1 MVFKSILNLLILLTI
16 LAIPL
21 QAYEYTPVLEFEVN
35 LSENGNL
42 INGYRDVTLKIYK
55 DTTLTGIQS
64 FDPESSEDHPSMV
77 YTELFEQAI
86 FTDGNVRLFIGENP
100 EQPIDPSWFDGNIN
114 HLSLML
120 DGEDEVITTMSVVP
134 RAVFANQSS
143 SSEST
148 PTGNL
153 FPSISLATNNLV
165 IVNSTADGFT
175 YITTANLLT
184 MLNLDI
190 STTDISDLQTNIDNL
205 VTSGNFW
212 DMAYSTANRISS
224 GSSDNDLL
232 AWDDSSSSW
241 ISKSSSTLG
250 LGTSDDLST
259 FSTDLTNTQ
268 STVNNLVASANS
280 WDNSLATANL
290 ITYYNASALENAV
303 ATADLITYYNASAL
317 QNAVAT
323 ADLITYYN
331 ASALQ
336 NAVATSKEI
345 ASFDD
350 DQEFIAEGLI
360 QPNYSSYIS
369 FGSNLSEPSIT
380 FNKPKTNWFNP
391 EYCSYFGIPDGL
403 FASPGGADL
412 TGWAGA
418 FDGDGRCSTF
428 QAPNIVT
435 DNNTR
440 KLIVIGSPLDMSNPD
455 SWTASTSMGHEGSY
469 AYVDGHGYWSKRD
482 TIAMYSESTFIDS
495 LFMHDIKTR
504 EFIVDSKII
513 NIDTAWIEINATK
526 DFEINTDEDFKINSK
541 VFDSSSGT
549 FSFNAGNLDYF
560 SQTELQQSPYSISFR
575 HAAED
580 GENSTGA
587 MEISLLNKAISNTDE
602 FIGFTTETGEAI
614 GSITGQQADVF
625 GIAQSGIK
633 LESSGADYAEYLPK
647 RDPNESIQAGDV
659 IGVYNGK
666 ISKSTINAD
675 RVMVVST
682 MPLVI
687 GNKRANMDL
696 DTNLAIAF
704 VGQVP
709 VHVSG
714 TVNTGD
720 YIIASGNEDG
730 TAIAVHP
737 DAITAT
743 QLTGLIG
750 KAWDSSDSTKTTLI
764 NVAITPL
771 DIPASLLQSI
781 ETRQDKLEA
790 DNKELRDM
798 IEAIQQQLS
807 TN

>member
-1 MVFKSILNLLILLTI
+1 M
-16 LAIPL
+16 
-21 QAYEYTPVLEFEVN
+21 
-35 LSENGNL
+35 
-42 INGYRDVTLKIYK
+42 
-55 DTTLTGIQS
+55 GI
-64 FDPESSEDHPSMV
+64 
-77 YTELFEQAI
+77 
-86 FTDGNVRLFIGENP
+86 
-100 EQPIDPSWFDGNIN
+100 
-114 HLSLML
+114 
-120 DGEDEVITTMSVVP
+120 
-134 RAVFANQSS
+134 
-143 SSEST
+143 ST
-148 PTGNL
+148 PIFNMPQINDEEAVDCQEEYGVSGL
-153 FPSISLATNNLV
+153 PDQSLAWMVEFNN
-165 IVNSTADGFT
+165 
-175 YITTANLLT
+175 
-184 MLNLDI
+184 
-190 STTDISDLQTNIDNL
+190 
-205 VTSGNFW
+205 
-212 DMAYSTANRISS
+212 
-224 GSSDNDLL
+224 
-232 AWDDSSSSW
+232 
-241 ISKSSSTLG
+241 
-250 LGTSDDLST
+250 
-259 FSTDLTNTQ
+259 
-268 STVNNLVASANS
+268 
-280 WDNSLATANL
+280 
-290 ITYYNASALENAV
+290 
-303 ATADLITYYNASAL
+303 
-317 QNAVAT
+317 
-323 ADLITYYN
+323 
-331 ASALQ
+331 
-336 NAVATSKEI
+336 
-345 ASFDD
+345 
-350 DQEFIAEGLI
+350 
-360 QPNYSSYIS
+360 
-369 FGSNLSEPSIT
+369 
-380 FNKPKTNWFNP
+380 
-391 EYCSYFGIPDGL
+391 
-403 FASPGGADL
+403 
-412 TGWAGA
+412 
-418 FDGDGRCSTF
+418 GRCATY
-428 QAPNIVT
+428 QAPIIVT
-435 DNNTR
+435 NNNTR
-440 KLIVIGSPLDMSNPD
+440 KLLVIGSPLDMTLQSSWQLADSSLHPD
-455 SWTASTSMGHEGSY
+455 SSGSWLD
-469 AYVDGHGYWSKRD
+469 APGYWSKRD
-482 TIAMYSESTFIDS
+482 TIAMYSDSTY
-495 LFMHDIKTR
+495 
-504 EFIVDSKII
+504 
-513 NIDTAWIEINATK
+513 IDTLWWYNIKARDVHVTANQNISMQVGRK
-526 DFEINTDEDFKINSK
+526 FLINSQE
-541 VFDSSSGT
+541 FQSSSGT

-560 SQTELQQSPYSISFR
+560 SQTESPQTPYSISFR

-720 YIIASGNEDG
+720 YIIASGKEDG

-737 DAITAT
+737 DVITAT

-750 KAWDSSDSTKTTLI
+750 KAWDSSDNTKTTLI